1 MTTPDLATEL
11 RVVAD
16 ECARLAAWCAIAA
29 EYEDDPG
36 ATTPQ
41 RRREQASDLR
51 AAISV
56 HQELLRDL
64 VPLLDGAGRR

>member
-29 EYEDDPG
+29 EYADDPQSS
-36 ATTPQ
+36 AARLTA
-41 RRREQASDLR
+41 QADDLR

-56 HQELLRDL
+56 HQELLLDL
-64 VPLLDGAGRR
+64 LPMLGGAGRR

>member
-1 MTTPDLATEL
+1 MTNPDLPTEL

-29 EYEDDPG
+29 EYADDP
-36 ATTPQ
+36 ATSTA
-41 RRREQASDLR
+41 RLRSQADDLR

-56 HQELLRDL
+56 HQEALLG
-64 VPLLDGAGRR
+64 LLSLLGGGGRR